1 MMLDFP
7 MYENQ
12 NKGRIVGICCECG
25 RPIYNTEDRYVIGN
39 EYCCDE
45 CRDIFMD
52 NHIEFG
58 DDE

>member
-1 MMLDFP
+1 
-7 MYENQ
+7 MYENPS
-12 NKGRIVGICCECG
+12 KGRIVGICCECG
-25 RPIYNTEDRYVIGN
+25 RPIYNTEDRYVIGD